1 MSGCAAYLEQLE
13 AREERR
19 MRRDSGILGA
29 LKRQKNLLVTR
40 GYSQGKFS
48 MSVKT
53 ACCKATSVH
62 TLLRVAKFRHY

>member
-1 MSGCAAYLEQLE
+1 MGQLG

-40 GYSQGKFS
+40 RHSPGKFS

-53 ACCKATSVH
+53 ACCKAVSVQ
-62 TLLRVAKFRHY
+62 TLESCKISSLLVS

>member
-1 MSGCAAYLEQLE
+1 MSLSGCVAHLGQLE

-19 MRRDSGILGA
+19 MRKDSGILGA

-40 GYSQGKFS
+40 RHSQGKFS

-53 ACCKATSVH
+53 ACCKASSNS
-62 TLLRVAKFRHY
+62 

>member
-1 MSGCAAYLEQLE
+1 MGQLE

-19 MRRDSGILGA
+19 MGGDSGILGA

-53 ACCKATSVH
+53 AYCKATSVQ
-62 TLLRVAKFRHY
+62 TLGSCKISSLLVS